1 MKYFT
6 WNFDDGLEQDKRI
19 IKILKERGMGATFN
33 LNSSLFGRKQMI
45 GRIGNLG
52 IKEIPIETYEE
63 DKRTFLK
70 YSSHYRI
77 PKDEIVDVYN
87 GFEIASHTA
96 EHIDLTK
103 CNKEEALA
111 QIAQDQV
118 ILGDMFHTEITGF
131 AYPFGRY
138 NKQTLEVLRK
148 RHILYARTASM
159 AKDFDLPKDTLQL
172 PITSWIIKK
181 DAIAK
186 VQEFIDADSEKDQFF
201 LMFAHGYELDFDTKE
216 SNFAKFETICDM
228 VAHRKDIVCC
238 STGEAI
244 RAITGK
250 K

>member
-6 WNFDDGLEQDKRI
+6 WNFDDGLEQDKQI

-52 IKEIPIETYEE
+52 MKEIPLEKYRK
-63 DKRTFLK
+63 DKRTLLK
-70 YSSHYRI
+70 YSRHYRI
-77 PKDEIVDVYN
+77 PKDEIIDVYN

-96 EHIDLTK
+96 EHVNLTK
-103 CNKEEALA
+103 YKKKDAFD

-131 AYPFGRY
+131 AYPFGRW
-138 NKQTLEVLRK
+138 NKQTLEVLK
-148 RHILYARTASM
+148 KCNMTYARTSAM
-159 AKDFDLPKDTLQL
+159 AKDFYLPDNLLIL
-172 PITSWIIKK
+172 PMTSWIIKK

-186 VQEFIDADSEKDQFF
+186 VQEFINADSEKDQFF
-201 LMFAHGYELDFDTKE
+201 LMFAHGYELDFNTKE
-216 SNFAKFETICDM
+216 SNFAKFEKICDM
-228 VAHRKDIVCC
+228 VAGRKDIICC

-244 RAITGK
+244 QAIKGK